1 LRLGLSLQIY
11 AFFTTGVT
19 LFLAPFLA
27 PRTKT
32 FLPEKKVRK
41 VLSDSVIEKE
51 FSRLFGP
58 APQAIAQNSSFFRI
72 FVIRQII

>member
-1 LRLGLSLQIY
+1 LRLLRLGLSLQIY

-19 LFLAPFLA
+19 LFLAP
-27 PRTKT
+27 RTKS

-41 VLSDSVIEKE
+41 VLSNSVIEKE

-58 APQAIAQNSSFFRI
+58 APQAIAQNSPFFRI
-72 FVIRQII
+72 FVIRQMI